1 MKHLVKIAALIY
13 VLFSLASCSRTPG
26 ISHDEEIS
34 PATFEGEF
42 GIYVRG
48 YEVNPRYGQ
57 TYYRYKID
65 GIYLNLNREYLYPFK
80 VVG

>member
-1 MKHLVKIAALIY
+1 MRHLVKIVALVY
-13 VLFSLASCSRTPG
+13 ALFSLASCSRGTENY
-26 ISHDEEIS
+26 DEEIS
-34 PATFEGEF
+34 PATFEGGF
-42 GIYVRG
+42 GIYIRG

-57 TYYRYKID
+57 AYYMYKID